1 MNKIQKSYH
10 APGKGTAMTKD
21 AFTEPEQQQKKGWPL
36 LLLLA
41 GLLLVVG
48 IGLLAWQVF
57 AQQTTQTS
65 SISNNPHF
73 SAQSSPPAS
82 KNTPPEVA
90 NVVRQQVARKLH
102 LSVDQLTTKLQS
114 NVSIEELAAQQGM
127 SPGAWR
133 TFVIATYQAAFE
145 QAVNAGK
152 LTQARADRYMHNI
165 RLYPPDA
172 LDNWVTMDCLATTDR
187 H

>member
-1 MNKIQKSYH
+1 MLQ
-10 APGKGTAMTKD
+10 GKEQTMTKD
-21 AFTEPEQQQKKGWPL
+21 DFIEPEQQQKKGRTRIL
-36 LLLLA
+36 FLA

-57 AQQTTQTS
+57 ARQTPQTS

-82 KNTPPEVA
+82 KSTPPEVA
-90 NVVRQQVARKLH
+90 NVVRQQVAQKLH
-102 LSVDQLTTKLQS
+102 LSVDQLTTRLQS
-114 NVSIEELAAQQGM
+114 GVSIEALAAQQGM
-127 SPGAWR
+127 TPDEWR

-152 LTQARADRYMHNI
+152 LTQARAERFMHSI

-172 LDNWVTMDCLATTDR
+172 LDNWVTMDCLATATG
-187 H
+187 